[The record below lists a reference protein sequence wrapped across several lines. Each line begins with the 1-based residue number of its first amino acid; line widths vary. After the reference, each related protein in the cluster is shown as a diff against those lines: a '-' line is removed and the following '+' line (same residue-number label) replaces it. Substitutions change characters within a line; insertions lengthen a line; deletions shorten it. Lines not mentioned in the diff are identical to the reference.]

1 MSGTMSFLIQLAAMA
16 AVAGLVTTAWM
27 LGFRGKPK
35 PLTPRKLAM
44 IAIEEAGEAPVEL
57 IVDAEGRCGMALLG
71 SRRLVVVRQLGARHA
86 TRLIRANGLADMRID
101 RPRAHKMGLTL
112 LFHDLGFRSMRIEID
127 SKEPPAWL
135 EQLRRAA

>member
-1 MSGTMSFLIQLAAMA
+1 VITGLLIQIA
-16 AVAGLVTTAWM
+16 AVVAAAGLVAAAWL

-35 PLTPRKLAM
+35 PLTQHQLAE
-44 IAIEEAGEAPVEL
+44 IAVKEAGEPPVEL
-57 IVDAEGRCGMALLG
+57 LVDAEGRCGLALLG
-71 SRRLVVVRQLGARHA
+71 SHRLVAVRQLGARHA
-86 TRLIRANGLADMRID
+86 TRLIRPHGLADMLID
-101 RPRAHKMGLTL
+101 RPREHKMGLTL